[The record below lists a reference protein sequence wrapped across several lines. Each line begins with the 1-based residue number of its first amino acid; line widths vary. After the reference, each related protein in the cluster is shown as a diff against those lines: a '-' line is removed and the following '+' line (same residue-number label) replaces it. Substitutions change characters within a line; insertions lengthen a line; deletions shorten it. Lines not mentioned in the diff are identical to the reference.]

1 MKPKEF
7 IQKYGIENGW
17 NPKHQN
23 NFIQDLSSELL
34 AFLELNKA
42 LNNIKGFENAVK
54 VIRMKWASR

>member
-23 NFIQDLSSELL
+23 NFIQDLSSIRCSRIDEDGRLSKNGTNEIR
-34 AFLELNKA
+34 FL
-42 LNNIKGFENAVK
+42 
-54 VIRMKWASR
+54 